1 MNETLDAVPLDLAN
15 VPAATSPPTP
25 PVAARPKK
33 VGHDSAVIDQDLRE
47 RVRQLRIGGP
57 SEGKSSSKGSFV
69 GRVAWLPWLLCIG
82 MAILWASYAIRFYKT
97 PANTSNDIVTTG
109 EAKAVTGTSSVN
121 TSGKPAGNGAAEEKV
136 VVLENRGYLILPKQ
150 ITVSPI
156 DVGGK
161 LVKLYGPAGQNVLP
175 FGEGALY
182 KEGDIIAELDATSYK
197 AQLDEAKASLVA
209 AEKATI
215 ASRQR
220 LKEQLPESVRKVEKE
235 QLQAE
240 IDESKA
246 SLLRADQELTRQESL
261 RNSGNSVSLKEY
273 QQSVADKASAKS
285 RVDKLTATLSI
296 LELGPRPEKLRS
308 LEADVAQAEAN
319 EQAAKA
325 RLAQAEWRTTNCI
338 IRAPITGTVLSKKA
352 EVGNLVNPMAFAG
365 GGGGICDLGDLTD
378 MEMECEI
385 AERDISK
392 LSAGQPCRIR
402 VDAYGDRQYTGVLDR
417 IYPVAARSNNTVK
430 VRVKVKLQADE
441 LPGQYLKPD
450 MGGVVT
456 FLPMKK

>member
-1 MNETLDAVPLDLAN
+1 MNDTLETVPLEMAN
-15 VPAATSPPTP
+15 LPAPAA
-25 PVAARPKK
+25 PVAQRARKT
-33 VGHDSAVIDQDLRE
+33 VAGHDPAVIDPDLRE
-47 RVRQLRIGGP
+47 RVRNLRIGGP
-57 SEGKSSSKGSFV
+57 SEGGGGNSKGSFV
-69 GRVAWLPWLLCIG
+69 GRVAWLPWLLCVG
-82 MAILWASYAIRFYKT
+82 LALTWGAVAIRTYKT
-97 PANTSNDIVTTG
+97 PANTTNDIVATG
-109 EAKAVTGTSSVN
+109 DAKAVTGSSSVAS
-121 TSGKPAGNGAAEEKV
+121 SGKGKGDSTEEKV
-136 VVLENRGYLILPKQ
+136 VVLENRGYLILAKQ

-156 DVGGK
+156 DVGGILLELRGPK
-161 LVKLYGPAGQNVLP
+161 LQPTLP

-182 KEGDIIAELDATSYK
+182 QKGDVIAVLDATSYK
-197 AQLDEAKASLVA
+197 AQLHEAQAALVA
-209 AEKATI
+209 AQKSTN

-220 LKEQLPESVRKVEKE
+220 LKEQLPESVRKIEKE

-246 SLLRADQELTRQESL
+246 SLLRADQELSRQEGL
-261 RNSGNSVSLKEY
+261 RASGNSVSIKEY
-273 QQSVADKASAKS
+273 QLAVADKASAKS
-285 RVDKLTATLSI
+285 RVDRLIATMTI

-319 EQAAKA
+319 EDVAKA
-325 RLAQAEWRTTNCI
+325 RLEQAEWRTTNCI

-392 LSAGQPCRIR
+392 LAAGQPCRIR
-402 VDAYGDRQYTGVLDR
+402 VDAYADRQYSGVLDR

-441 LPGQYLKPD
+441 QPGQYLKPD

>member
-1 MNETLDAVPLDLAN
+1 MNDTLDAVPLEMAN
-15 VPAATSPPTP
+15 PQVTAPE
-25 PVAARPKK
+25 PVAQRAKK
-33 VGHDSAVIDQDLRE
+33 IGHESAVIDQELRD
-47 RVRQLRIGGP
+47 RVRQLRIGAPG
-57 SEGKSSSKGSFV
+57 EAGGNAKGSFV
-69 GRVAWLPWLLCIG
+69 GRVAWLPWLLCVG
-82 MAILWASYAIRFYKT
+82 LAITWGAVAIRSYKT

-109 EAKAVTGTSSVN
+109 DAKAVTGSSSVGSSSKPKGEAGGDN
-121 TSGKPAGNGAAEEKV
+121 TII
-136 VVLENRGYLILPKQ
+136 LENRGYLILPKQ

-156 DVGGK
+156 DVGGI
-161 LVKLYGPAGQNVLP
+161 LMELRGPASQPSLP

-182 KEGDIIAELDATSYK
+182 QKGDIIAILNSTSYT

-209 AEKATI
+209 AQKSTL
-215 ASRQR
+215 ASRER
-220 LKEQLPESVRKVEKE
+220 LKEQLPSAVRKVEKE

-240 IDESKA
+240 LDETKA
-246 SLLRADQELTRQESL
+246 LLVRAEQELNRQEGL
-261 RNSGNSVSLKEY
+261 RTSGNSVSIKEY
-273 QQSVADKASAKS
+273 QQAVADRASAKA
-285 RVDKLTATLSI
+285 RADKLTSTMTI
-296 LELGPRPEKLRS
+296 LELGPRPEKLHS
-308 LEADVAQAEAN
+308 LEADVAMAEAN
-319 EQAAKA
+319 EEVAKA

-392 LSAGQPCRIR
+392 LSAGQPCRIKI
-402 VDAYGDRQYTGVLDR
+402 DAYSDRSYTGVLDR
-417 IYPVAARSNNTVK
+417 VYPVAARSNNTVK
-430 VRVKVKLQADE
+430 VRVKVQLQE
-441 LPGQYLKPD
+441 KEQPGQYLKPD